1 MTAFE
6 LMAPLMFAGLVVFLL
21 LGYPVAFALAANG
34 MLFAFIGIEL
44 GMLNLSLLQALPD
57 RVFSIMSNQ
66 TLLAIPFFTF
76 MGIVLEKSG
85 MAEDLLDTIGKLF
98 GPIRGGV
105 AYAVIF
111 VGALLAATTGV
122 VAASVIAMGLISLP
136 VMLRYGY
143 NKQIAS
149 GVICASG
156 TLAQIIPPSLVLIVL
171 ADVLGVSV
179 GDMYEG
185 ALLPGLILVGMLA
198 LFILLVSLVKPNYL
212 PTLPR
217 SEWMPR
223 APASLKEALVDHVP
237 LALVTVGLYFL
248 INAGIARDLW
258 VFMMGMGVALVWI
271 FAFSKIRKISFA
283 AAMNE
288 EASPLFFLVIMTVLE
303 ASEVI
308 NTPRGFAT
316 TFAVFLALLIAGQM
330 FLGTKSHNKVIAVM
344 APPLVLIFLVLGTI
358 FLGVATPTEGGA
370 MGAVGALALAAL
382 RSRLDTRLLKQA
394 MDATL
399 KLTTFVVFILIGSTI
414 FALTFRGVNGDIWV
428 ENLFALV
435 PGGVWGFIVV
445 VNIIVFI
452 LGFFIDF
459 FEIAFILLPLLAP
472 IAQKLDVNMVWFGV
486 MIAMNMQTSFL
497 TPPFGFALF
506 YLRSV
511 APKEVTTIDIY
522 KGIIPF
528 VCVQLLALLLTIGFP
543 RLVLDFDALKARQQ
557 APDKSLDDAIPTG
570 PAGGA
575 PSTDPTDAF
584 RQGGNPADAFK
595 PQGTPDGGVPN
606 PTDAFKAQDN
616 PADAFKPEPA
626 KK

>member
-185 ALLPGLILVGMLA
+185 ALLPGLMLVGMLA

-212 PTLPR
+212 PTLPKN
-217 SEWMPR
+217 EWMPR
-223 APASLKEALVDHVP
+223 SPASLKEALVDHVP

-271 FAFSKIRKISFA
+271 FVFSRIRKISFA

-303 ASEVI
+303 SSEVI
-308 NTPRGFAT
+308 NTTRGFAT
-316 TFAVFLALLIAGQM
+316 TFAVFLAILIAGQM

-522 KGIIPF
+522 KGVVPF
-528 VCVQLLALLLTIGFP
+528 VTVQLIALALTIGFP

>member
-122 VAASVIAMGLISLP
+122 VAASVIAMGLISLA

-212 PTLPR
+212 PTLPKN
-217 SEWMPR
+217 EWMPR
-223 APASLKEALVDHVP
+223 APAPLKEALVDHVP

-271 FAFSKIRKISFA
+271 FVFSRIRKISFA

-303 ASEVI
+303 SSEVI
-308 NTPRGFAT
+308 NTTRGFAT
-316 TFAVFLALLIAGQM
+316 TFAVFLAILIAGQM

-522 KGIIPF
+522 KGVVPF
-528 VCVQLLALLLTIGFP
+528 VTVQLIALALTIGFP

>member
-212 PTLPR
+212 PTLPKN
-217 SEWMPR
+217 EWMPR
-223 APASLKEALVDHVP
+223 APAPLKEALVDHVP

-271 FAFSKIRKISFA
+271 FVFSRIRKISFA

-303 ASEVI
+303 SSEVI
-308 NTPRGFAT
+308 NTTRGFAT
-316 TFAVFLALLIAGQM
+316 TFAVFLAILIAGQM

-528 VCVQLLALLLTIGFP
+528 VCVQLFALLLTIGFP

>member
-1 MTAFE
+1 VNIAFE
-6 LMAPLMFAGLVVFLL
+6 LMAPMMFVGLIIFLL

-34 MLFAFIGIEL
+34 MLFALIGIEL
-44 GMLNLSLLQALPD
+44 GMLNLALLQALPD
-57 RVFSIMSNQ
+57 RVFAIMSNQ
-66 TLLAIPFFTF
+66 TLMAIPFFTF
-76 MGIVLEKSG
+76 MGIILEKSG
-85 MAEDLLDTIGKLF
+85 MAEDLLDTVGKLF
-98 GPIRGGV
+98 GAIRGGI

-143 NKQIAS
+143 DKKIAS

-185 ALLPGLILVGMLA
+185 ALLPGLMLVALLA
-198 LFILLVSLVKPNYL
+198 LFILAVSIISPRKL
-212 PTLPR
+212 PALPEA
-217 SEWMPR
+217 EWMPR
-223 APASLKEALVDHVP
+223 NGAPLKDTLVDHVP
-237 LALVTVGLYFL
+237 LALVTIGLYFVL
-248 INAGIARDLW
+248 QAELAKDLW
-258 VFMMGMGVALVWI
+258 VFMMGMAVALAWI
-271 FAFSKIRKISFA
+271 FVFARIRKISFG

-303 ASEVI
+303 SAGVFS
-308 NTPRGFAT
+308 TGTSFWAT
-316 TFAVFLALLIAGQM
+316 FGVLLAILIVSQM
-330 FLGTKSHNKVIAVM
+330 FFGTVSHNKIIAVM

-370 MGAVGALALAAL
+370 MGAVGALVLAWL
-382 RSRLDTRLLKQA
+382 RNRLDLKLTRQA
-394 MDATL
+394 MDSTL
-399 KLTTFVVFILIGSTI
+399 RLTTFVMFILIGSTI
-414 FALTFRGVNGDIWV
+414 FALTFRGVDGDRWV
-428 ENLFALV
+428 EQLFALV
-435 PGGVWGFIVV
+435 PGGVWGFLFV
-445 VNIIVFI
+445 VNLIVFI

-472 IAQKLDVNMVWFGV
+472 IAQKLDINMVWFGV

-511 APKEVTTIDIY
+511 APKEVTTGDIY
-522 KGIIPF
+522 RAVIPF
-528 VCVQLLALLLTIGFP
+528 VTVQLVALILVIAFP
-543 RLVLDFDALKARQQ
+543 RLVLDFDAVAKQKAL
-557 APDKSLDDAIPTG
+557 PDKAIDVEFTPFGDLKDGAGKAADTPGSQPINPMDGFKPRDA
-570 PAGGA
+570 A
-575 PSTDPTDAF
+575 PSGKADEAPAF
-584 RQGGNPADAFK
+584 NPAD
-595 PQGTPDGGVPN
+595 G
-606 PTDAFKAQDN
+606 FKA
-616 PADAFKPEPA
+616 EPA

>member
-185 ALLPGLILVGMLA
+185 ALLPGLMLVGMLA

-212 PTLPR
+212 PTLPKN
-217 SEWMPR
+217 EWMPR
-223 APASLKEALVDHVP
+223 APAPLKEALVDHVP

-271 FAFSKIRKISFA
+271 FVFSRIRKISFA

-303 ASEVI
+303 SSEVI
-308 NTPRGFAT
+308 NTTRGFAT
-316 TFAVFLALLIAGQM
+316 TFAVFLAILIAGQM

-522 KGIIPF
+522 KGIVPF
-528 VCVQLLALLLTIGFP
+528 VTVQLIALALVIGFP

-595 PQGTPDGGVPN
+595 PQGTPDGGAPN

>member
-212 PTLPR
+212 PTLPKN
-217 SEWMPR
+217 EWMPR
-223 APASLKEALVDHVP
+223 APAPLKEALVDHVP

-271 FAFSKIRKISFA
+271 FVFSRIRKISFA

-303 ASEVI
+303 SSEVI
-308 NTPRGFAT
+308 NTTRGFAT
-316 TFAVFLALLIAGQM
+316 TFAVFLAILIAGQM

-522 KGIIPF
+522 KGVVPF
-528 VCVQLLALLLTIGFP
+528 VTVQLIALALTIGFP

>member
-1 MTAFE
+1 
-6 LMAPLMFAGLVVFLL
+6 
-21 LGYPVAFALAANG
+21 
-34 MLFAFIGIEL
+34 
-44 GMLNLSLLQALPD
+44 
-57 RVFSIMSNQ
+57 
-66 TLLAIPFFTF
+66 
-76 MGIVLEKSG
+76 
-85 MAEDLLDTIGKLF
+85 
-98 GPIRGGV
+98 
-105 AYAVIF
+105 
-111 VGALLAATTGV
+111 
-122 VAASVIAMGLISLP
+122 
-136 VMLRYGY
+136 
-143 NKQIAS
+143 
-149 GVICASG
+149 
-156 TLAQIIPPSLVLIVL
+156 AQIIPPSLVLIVL

-212 PTLPR
+212 PTLPKN
-217 SEWMPR
+217 EWMPR
-223 APASLKEALVDHVP
+223 APAPLKEALVDHVP

-271 FAFSKIRKISFA
+271 FVFSRIRKISFA

-303 ASEVI
+303 SSEVI
-308 NTPRGFAT
+308 NTTRGFAT
-316 TFAVFLALLIAGQM
+316 TFAVFLAILIAGQM

-522 KGIIPF
+522 KGVVPF
-528 VCVQLLALLLTIGFP
+528 VTVQLIALALTIGFP

>member
-316 TFAVFLALLIAGQM
+316 TFAVFLAILIAGQM

-435 PGGVWGFIVV
+435 PGGVWGFIIV

>member
-185 ALLPGLILVGMLA
+185 ALLPGLMLVGMLA

-212 PTLPR
+212 PTLPKN
-217 SEWMPR
+217 EWMPR
-223 APASLKEALVDHVP
+223 APAPLKEALVDHVP

-258 VFMMGMGVALVWI
+258 VFLMGMGVALVWI
-271 FAFSKIRKISFA
+271 FVFSRIRKISFA

-303 ASEVI
+303 SSEVI
-308 NTPRGFAT
+308 NTTRGFAT
-316 TFAVFLALLIAGQM
+316 TFAVFLAILIAGQM

-522 KGIIPF
+522 KGVVPF
-528 VCVQLLALLLTIGFP
+528 VTVQLIALALTIGFP

>member
-185 ALLPGLILVGMLA
+185 ALLPGLMLVGMLA

-212 PTLPR
+212 PTLPKN
-217 SEWMPR
+217 EWMPR
-223 APASLKEALVDHVP
+223 APAPLKEALVDHVP

-271 FAFSKIRKISFA
+271 FVFSRIRKISFA

-303 ASEVI
+303 SSEVI
-308 NTPRGFAT
+308 NTTRGFAT
-316 TFAVFLALLIAGQM
+316 TFAVFLAILIAGQM

-522 KGIIPF
+522 KGVVPF
-528 VCVQLLALLLTIGFP
+528 VTVQLIALALTIGFP

>member
-271 FAFSKIRKISFA
+271 FVFSRIRKISFA

-303 ASEVI
+303 SSEVI
-308 NTPRGFAT
+308 NTTRGFAT
-316 TFAVFLALLIAGQM
+316 TFAVFLAILIAGQM

-522 KGIIPF
+522 KGVVPF
-528 VCVQLLALLLTIGFP
+528 VTVQLIALALTIGFP

>member
-212 PTLPR
+212 PTLPKN
-217 SEWMPR
+217 EWMPR
-223 APASLKEALVDHVP
+223 APAPLKEALVDHVP

-271 FAFSKIRKISFA
+271 FVFSRIRKISFA

-303 ASEVI
+303 SSEVI
-308 NTPRGFAT
+308 NTTRGFAT
-316 TFAVFLALLIAGQM
+316 TFAVFLAILIAGQM

>member
-212 PTLPR
+212 PTLPKN
-217 SEWMPR
+217 EWMPR
-223 APASLKEALVDHVP
+223 APAPLKEALVDHVP

-271 FAFSKIRKISFA
+271 FVFSRIRKISFA

-303 ASEVI
+303 SSEVI
-308 NTPRGFAT
+308 NTTRGFAT
-316 TFAVFLALLIAGQM
+316 TFAVFLAILIAGQM

-528 VCVQLLALLLTIGFP
+528 VCVQLFALLLTIGFP

-575 PSTDPTDAF
+575 PSPDPTDAF
-584 RQGGNPADAFK
+584 RQGSNPADAFK

>member
-212 PTLPR
+212 PTLPKN
-217 SEWMPR
+217 EWMPR
-223 APASLKEALVDHVP
+223 TPAPLKEALVDHVP

-271 FAFSKIRKISFA
+271 FVFSRIRKISFA

-303 ASEVI
+303 SSEVI
-308 NTPRGFAT
+308 NTTRGFAT
-316 TFAVFLALLIAGQM
+316 TFAVFLAILIAGQM

-522 KGIIPF
+522 KGVVPF
-528 VCVQLLALLLTIGFP
+528 VTVQLIALALVIGFP

>member
-212 PTLPR
+212 PTLPKN
-217 SEWMPR
+217 EWMPR
-223 APASLKEALVDHVP
+223 APAPLKEALVDHVP

-271 FAFSKIRKISFA
+271 FVFSRIRKISFA

-303 ASEVI
+303 SSEVI
-308 NTPRGFAT
+308 NTTRGFAT
-316 TFAVFLALLIAGQM
+316 TFAVFLAILIAGQM

-344 APPLVLIFLVLGTI
+344 APPLVLIFLVLG
-358 FLGVATPTEGGA
+358 
-370 MGAVGALALAAL
+370 
-382 RSRLDTRLLKQA
+382 SLDTRLLKQA

-522 KGIIPF
+522 KGVVPF
-528 VCVQLLALLLTIGFP
+528 VTVQLIALALTIGFP

>member
-212 PTLPR
+212 PTLPKNER
-217 SEWMPR
+217 MPR
-223 APASLKEALVDHVP
+223 APAPLREALVDHVP

-271 FAFSKIRKISFA
+271 FVFSRIRKISFA

-303 ASEVI
+303 SSEVI
-308 NTPRGFAT
+308 NTTRGFAT
-316 TFAVFLALLIAGQM
+316 TFAVFLAILIAGQM

-522 KGIIPF
+522 KGVVPF
-528 VCVQLLALLLTIGFP
+528 VTVQLIALALVIGFP

>member
-212 PTLPR
+212 PTLPKN
-217 SEWMPR
+217 EWMPR
-223 APASLKEALVDHVP
+223 APAPLKEALVDHVP

-258 VFMMGMGVALVWI
+258 VFLMGMGVALVWI
-271 FAFSKIRKISFA
+271 FVFSRIRKISFA

-303 ASEVI
+303 SSEVI
-308 NTPRGFAT
+308 NTTRGFAT
-316 TFAVFLALLIAGQM
+316 TFAVFLAILIAGQM
-330 FLGTKSHNKVIAVM
+330 VLGTKSHNKVIAVM

-522 KGIIPF
+522 KGVVPF
-528 VCVQLLALLLTIGFP
+528 VTVQLIALALTIGFP